1 MLQSMY
7 IGGMKRILFILPIT
21 LVACSQPEPVFT
33 DADDVRDAIMHIEN
47 AQFRAHMTTAVEADD
62 SQFEREVSMQWVR
75 SHATKDST
83 YAMAWIIEDAF
94 IETGDTS
101 TYTSHLWDTIKTS
114 IGADSTKSV
123 DTLDSKNP
131 RNGNG
136 IGNYYAALTLPT
148 ALTDSTWWDKQ
159 VSDTLVDV
167 TWEHVPPTRSAP
179 EQFILTRKAIP
190 DSTADDFHP
199 QSRNSKQWVFQAPTG
214 LPVRF
219 EQSWY
224 EGDIMYGREMTI
236 EWTWEEVNQPAIA
249 AAVANW
255 KAPDWAKDPEPVESE
270 AAGGGGSEDWFE
282 EAMAALPAI
291 GDEAPALAG
300 LDLEGEPVSLEAL
313 NGQLV
318 YVDFWYI
325 GCGPCMSALP
335 HLAKMQKEFGPEGFT
350 VVGVNHHQKAK
361 TVQRYLDR
369 RELEVPQMI
378 LDSLP
383 TEYSVRAYP
392 TWCLVGRDGRV
403 IERNI
408 GYGPDTGAFLD
419 SLVQVYL

>member
-1 MLQSMY
+1 MN
-7 IGGMKRILFILPIT
+7 RILLFAPIV
-21 LVACSQPEPVFT
+21 LMACSQPDPVFT
-33 DADDVRDAIMHIEN
+33 DANDVRDAIMQIEN
-47 AQFRAHMTTAVEADD
+47 AKLRAHQTSAVEADD
-62 SQFEREVSMQWVR
+62 SQWDRNVDLQWVR

-83 YAMAWIIEDAF
+83 YEMGWVMEDAF
-94 IETGDTS
+94 IDDGDTNR
-101 TYTSHLWDTIKTS
+101 YWSHLWANEVTYVR
-114 IGADSTKSV
+114 ADSTQSV
-123 DTLDSKNP
+123 DPLNP
-131 RNGNG
+131 RQQRNGNG
-136 IGNYYAALTLPT
+136 IGNYYASLALPK
-148 ALTDSTWWDKQ
+148 ALTDSAWWNEQESDSSVQ
-159 VSDTLVDV
+159 VV
-167 TWEHVPPTRSAP
+167 WEHVLPTRSAP
-179 EQFILTRKAIP
+179 EQFILTRTAIS
-190 DSTADDFHP
+190 DSTSEDFHP
-199 QSRNSKQWVFQAPTG
+199 LSRNTKQWVFQAPTG
-214 LPVRF
+214 LPVQF

-224 EGDIMYGREMTI
+224 EGDIMYGSEMTI

-249 AAVANW
+249 AAIANW
-255 KAPDWAKDPEPVESE
+255 KAPDWAKEPEPVDTDV
-270 AAGGGGSEDWFE
+270 AGGGGSRNWLE
-282 EAMAALPAI
+282 EALASLPAI
-291 GDEAPALAG
+291 GDDAPSLAG

-369 RELEVPQMI
+369 RELEVPQMM

-383 TEYSVRAYP
+383 ADYPIKAYP
-392 TWCLVGRDGRV
+392 TWCLVGRDGR
-403 IERNI
+403 IIDRNI

>member
-1 MLQSMY
+1 MPEYFGRMN
-7 IGGMKRILFILPIT
+7 RILFFIPLA
-21 LVACSQPEPVFT
+21 LLACSQPEPVFT
-33 DADDVRDAIMHIEN
+33 NADDVRDAIMQIEN
-47 AQFRAHMTTAVEADD
+47 AQFRAHQTNVREADD
-62 SQFEREVSMQWVR
+62 SKWDRDVDLQWVR
-75 SHATKDST
+75 THATTDST
-83 YAMAWIIEDAF
+83 YDMAWIMEDAF
-94 IETGDTS
+94 IEDGDTYS
-101 TYTSHLWDTIKTS
+101 YWSHLWANEVTNLHR
-114 IGADSTKSV
+114 DSSKSV
-123 DTLDSKNP
+123 NP
-131 RNGNG
+131 MDPHEKRNGNG
-136 IGNYYAALTLPT
+136 IGNYYASLALPK
-148 ALTDSTWWDKQ
+148 ALTDSTWWTEQ
-159 VSDTLVDV
+159 VSDSSVQV
-167 TWEHVPPTRSAP
+167 VWEHVLPTRTTA
-179 EQFILTRKAIP
+179 EQFILTRSAIP

-224 EGDIMYGREMTI
+224 EGDIMYGSEMTI
-236 EWTWEEVNQPAIA
+236 EWTWEAVNQSAIA

-255 KAPDWAKDPEPVESE
+255 KAPDWAKEPEPIDPEV
-270 AAGGGGSEDWFE
+270 AGGGGSEDWFE
-282 EAMAALPAI
+282 EAMASLPAI

-350 VVGVNHHQKAK
+350 VIGVNHHQKAK

-383 TEYSVRAYP
+383 TDYSVRAYP
-392 TWCLVGRDGRV
+392 TWCLVGRDGRI

-408 GYGPDTGAFLD
+408 GYSPDTGAYLD

>member
-1 MLQSMY
+1 MY
-7 IGGMKRILFILPIT
+7 IGDMKRILFIVPIT
-21 LVACSQPEPVFT
+21 LLACSQPEPVFT
-33 DADDVRDAIMHIEN
+33 DANDVRDAIMQIEN
-47 AQFRAHMTTAVEADD
+47 AQFRAHQTNAREADD
-62 SQFEREVSMQWVR
+62 SQWTRDVNLQWVR
-75 SHATKDST
+75 THATKDSI
-83 YAMAWIIEDAF
+83 YDMGWLMEDAF
-94 IETGDTS
+94 IEDGDTNS
-101 TYTSHLWDTIKTS
+101 YWSHLWANEVTYLRR
-114 IGADSTKSV
+114 DSSKSV
-123 DTLDSKNP
+123 DPLDP
-131 RNGNG
+131 RRQNNGNG
-136 IGNYYAALTLPT
+136 IGNYYASLALPK
-148 ALTDSTWWDKQ
+148 ALTDSIWWTQQ
-159 VSDTLVDV
+159 VSDSSVQV
-167 TWEHVPPTRSAP
+167 VWEHVLPTRNSP
-179 EQFILTRKAIP
+179 EQFILTRSAIP

-224 EGDIMYGREMTI
+224 EGDIMYGSEMTI
-236 EWTWEEVNQPAIA
+236 DWTWEEVNQPAIA
-249 AAVANW
+249 AAVGNW
-255 KAPDWAKDPEPVESE
+255 KAPDWAKEPEPVDTEV
-270 AAGGGGSEDWFE
+270 AGGGGSEDWFE

-291 GDEAPALAG
+291 GAEAPALAG

-350 VVGVNHHQKAK
+350 VLGVNHHQKAK